1 MQAMRKRWAG
11 QRMRRVVGSVLMV
24 LGAASVAG
32 AQTIPVANGDFEE
45 PVLQP
50 GSFTQAT
57 PTGWTLFAGSTTNTG
72 VFHPTVASWQYV
84 APSGHQLLYLNGA
97 TVEQTLAANAQ
108 QGQTYLLAV
117 DVVRR
122 PGFWNPNYRIDFF
135 AGSVLLGT
143 DFASL
148 VPENGGSKVSL
159 IQYVVGPGDPAI
171 GQALRIRL
179 GGPTQTNFDNVRVF
193 VPEPGLGLGLGAAI
207 PAALWLASQPGRRA
221 GRRTGRRTGERPGR
235 PAA

>member
-1 MQAMRKRWAG
+1 MRKRWTG
-11 QRMRRVVGSVLMV
+11 ERMREVVGSVLMA

-32 AQTIPVANGDFEE
+32 AQTIPVVNGDFEA

-50 GSFTQAT
+50 GTFTLGT
-57 PTGWTLFAGSTTNTG
+57 PSGWTLASGVATDTG
-72 VFHPTVASWQYV
+72 LFYPTIASWNYI

-97 TVEQTLAANAQ
+97 SVEQTLAANAQ
-108 QGQTYLLAV
+108 PGQTYWLAV

-148 VPENGGSKVSL
+148 VPEIGASKVSS
-159 IQYVVGPGDPAI
+159 IQYVVGAGDPAI
-171 GQALRIRL
+171 GQPLRIRL

-193 VPEPGLGLGLGAAI
+193 VPEPDLGLGFGAAL
-207 PAALWLASQPGRRA
+207 PAALWLGAGPGRRRG
-221 GRRTGRRTGERPGR
+221 GRRTTEAGRPGR
-235 PAA
+235 DAA